1 MVHLLQTENATL
13 WGQVS
18 DKRFS
23 TVVSVEY
30 DPSTGEP
37 IKAELA
43 SPLYRHEEE

>member
-1 MVHLLQTENATL
+1 MMQLFQTESAAL
-13 WGQVS
+13 WGQIG

-43 SPLYRHEEE
+43 SPLYQHEEE

>member
-1 MVHLLQTENATL
+1 MVQLLQTDIATL
-13 WGQVS
+13 WGQVG

-30 DPSTGEP
+30 DPSSGEP

-43 SPLYRHEEE
+43 SPLYRHKEE